1 MTSLG
6 LGVEIFQ
13 GLTAEK
19 TGCLARLDRARRRL
33 RFMPTTLGADTG
45 FFHADFI
52 EALLDRGVA
61 PHIAGEHRGSASAHA
76 RVRMRASGA
85 GYQLSPRCRKLIE
98 ELCGEAKDG
107 TVCGDSAGEAGGAC
121 SRRRT

>member
-19 TGCLARLDRARRRL
+19 TGCLALLDRARRRL
-33 RFMPTTLGADTG
+33 RFTPPTLGADKG

-52 EALLDRGVA
+52 EALLARGVE
-61 PHIAGEHRGSASAHA
+61 PHIAVEHRGSASAHA

-85 GYQLSPRCRKLIE
+85 GRAWP
-98 ELCGEAKDG
+98 
-107 TVCGDSAGEAGGAC
+107 
-121 SRRRT
+121 RRRRSRHH